1 MRSTTKVIATGALS
15 LFLMP
20 ALRMNAAGSATPAAA
35 AVAEK
40 AAESSSAVAA
50 PAASMGSG
58 VSHTDGA
65 NTGSPR
71 IDVAVVYS
79 YVRAV
84 PTDASGNRMVWLNGG
99 SASINFHLNRA
110 VGIVGDF
117 GGYADSRLRLGTSS
131 SALVSDSSGKAF
143 TYLFGPR
150 VTFGSHER
158 FSPFAQVLVG
168 GIHASPVTLSSG
180 CSGVGCTPLPA
191 ENKLAMTAGG
201 GLDVRLHR
209 HISIRI
215 IQAEY
220 LMTRFSDLSTGSTGT
235 QNDMRLSSGLVFRFG
250 GGHASSARVE
260 PPASAPLDYSC
271 SVTPSSVYAGEP
283 IAVSGTS
290 TNLSATR
297 PAVYSWSSDGGVASS
312 DTNQVRI
319 DTTGVKPGSYTVKG
333 HLSDGPQAD
342 RNADCT
348 ASYEVKP
355 FDPPTV
361 SCSAYPS
368 LMAPGQSASITAV
381 GASPQN
387 RPLTYTYSASAG
399 TMNGSASPATLST
412 ATTDSGAV
420 TVTCNVADDMGH
432 TASATTTV
440 TLMAPEVAVKPA
452 ASQLCSIHFDR
463 DPKRPARVDNEA
475 KACLDEIAM
484 NLQKNPDATLAMVGD
499 AANGERR
506 GTSLATERG
515 KNAKAYLVDAK
526 GIDAARVTVYSG
538 KQDGRMVS
546 VTLIPAGAEFDASG
560 DTPIQ

>member
-1 MRSTTKVIATGALS
+1 MRSTTKVIATGALA

-20 ALRMNAAGSATPAAA
+20 ALHLNAAGAATPGATV
-35 AVAEK
+35 VADK
-40 AAESSSAVAA
+40 ASESSSAAAA
-50 PAASMGSG
+50 PSASMGSG
-58 VSHTDGA
+58 VSNPDGTSA
-65 NTGSPR
+65 PR
-71 IDVAVVYS
+71 FDVALVYS

-84 PTDASGNRMVWLNGG
+84 PTDAAGNRMVWLNGG
-99 SASINFHLNRA
+99 SASINFHLNRTI
-110 VGIVGDF
+110 GIVGDF
-117 GGYADSRLRLGTSS
+117 GGYADSRLRFGTSS

-150 VTFGSHER
+150 ATFASHKR
-158 FSPFAQVLVG
+158 LSPFAQVLVG

-201 GLDVRLHR
+201 GLDLRLHR
-209 HISIRI
+209 HISVRI

-220 LMTRFSDLSTGSTGT
+220 LMTRFNDLSTGSTGT

-250 GGHASSARVE
+250 GSHASSARVE
-260 PPASAPLDYSC
+260 PAAAAPLDYSC
-271 SVTPSSVYAGEP
+271 SVTPSSVFAGEP

-297 PAVYSWSSDGGVASS
+297 PAVYAWSSDGGVTSGNS
-312 DTNQVRI
+312 NQARI
-319 DTTGVKPGSYTVKG
+319 DTTGVKPGTYTVKG
-333 HLSDGPQAD
+333 HVSDGSDAD
-342 RNADCT
+342 RSADCA
-348 ASYEVKP
+348 ASYEVKA

-368 LMAPGQSASITAV
+368 LMAPSQSASITVV

-387 RPLTYTYSASAG
+387 RPLTYTYSASSG
-399 TMNGSASPATLST
+399 TVNGSASPAMLST
-412 ATTDSGAV
+412 ATTDSGAI
-420 TVTCNVADDMGH
+420 TVTCNVADDLGH

-440 TLMAPEVAVKPA
+440 TLMTPEVAVKPA
-452 ASQLCSIHFDR
+452 ATQLCSIHFDR
-463 DPKRPARVDNEA
+463 DSKRPARVDNEA

-484 NLQKNPDATLAMVGD
+484 NLQKTPDATLAIVGD

-506 GTSLATERG
+506 GTALATERG
-515 KNAKAYLVDAK
+515 KNAKAYLVADK
-526 GIDAARVTVYSG
+526 GIDASRVKVYSG

-546 VTLIPAGAEFDASG
+546 ATLIPAGAEFDASG